1 MQTINFALRAGTTW
15 SFQLSE
21 RQADGTL
28 IYFGPGGSLL
38 SRAKLSL
45 RIAQPDEKKAGVVQ
59 ANFYLPKTAVVDGVE
74 RIVSSNSCFIKF
86 TLAGS
91 STGAERTD
99 LSDLVKAFAASAAI
113 SKPVIDFQ
121 HAPD

>member
-1 MQTINFALRAGTTW
+1 MQTIELSLRPGTTW
-15 SFQLSE
+15 DFHLSE

-59 ANFYLPKTAVVDGVE
+59 ANFYLPKTAVVDGAE
-74 RIVSSNSCFIKF
+74 RVVGSNSCFIKY

-91 STGAERTD
+91 STEAEHTD
-99 LSDLVKAFAASAAI
+99 I
-113 SKPVIDFQ
+113 S
-121 HAPD
+121 